1 MKGQHKGTIARKES
15 KHAWKRKTAF
25 TKLIIG
31 GLSVLIA
38 GTHANCEL
46 ALSAADERRDGGG
59 QSVGGRKRKKE
70 RENSVEVWR
79 WAAKSNWKRKTEKRK
94 LED

>member
-1 MKGQHKGTIARKES
+1 M
-15 KHAWKRKTAF
+15 
-25 TKLIIG
+25 
-31 GLSVLIA
+31 SVLIA

-59 QSVGGRKRKKE
+59 QSVGGRKKESE
-70 RENSVEVWR
+70 REISWGGMEKYGDELQKENE
-79 WAAKSNWKRKTEKRK
+79 KTEKRK